1 MRKSYRGAPPTLALV
16 LEQGTTVIAR
26 CERRTCMHG
35 AELDVA
41 ALAQQLGGDCT
52 IPAMRKLLSCQKCGG
67 REVAL
72 TLSPRRT

>member
-52 IPAMRKLLSCQKCGG
+52 GPRGG
-67 REVAL
+67 VHPIAAARVSIVE
-72 TLSPRRT
+72 